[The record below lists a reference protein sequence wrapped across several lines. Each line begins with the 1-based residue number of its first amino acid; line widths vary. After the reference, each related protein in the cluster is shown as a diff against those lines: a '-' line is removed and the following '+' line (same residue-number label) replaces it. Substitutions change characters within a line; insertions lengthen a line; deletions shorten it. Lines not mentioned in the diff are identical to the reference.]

1 MKRITSIPLYHLL
14 NKKGQVPCS
23 LTDTFF
29 QGSNPPSP
37 NYRITQKKKKKRE
50 EIIHLRRRN
59 SSAHDFFSCS
69 KTLMQL
75 VFESNITTMF

>member
-23 LTDTFF
+23 LTDSFF

-37 NYRITQKKKKKRE
+37 NYRITKKIKKKKG
-50 EIIHLRRRN
+50 RN
-59 SSAHDFFSCS
+59 HSLKKKKLKC
-69 KTLMQL
+69 T
-75 VFESNITTMF
+75 